1 MTRKEFVVG
10 VADASYDFNTGEII
24 AEAFAER
31 VIGIYFLA
39 YPDGRDSVGY
49 PGNLGM
55 ELGGGSDGC
64 AEGTK

>member
-1 MTRKEFVVG
+1 MIVKEFRRRIAEAELEYVG
-10 VADASYDFNTGEII
+10 GYVS

-49 PGNLGM
+49 PGGVGV
-55 ELGGGSDGC
+55 ESVGGSDGC